1 MGSRSKLILSST
13 LTHSTTNVSGVLNFI
28 PVVAIALLIVW
39 SLVWFIS
46 HRDLEKGLGRV
57 SKVLVPLLFLIMLL
71 IVVFSVTLPGA
82 SIGLAELYAP
92 DWSLLTDFNIW
103 MLAFSQIIFS
113 LNIGLSGT
121 ITFAGYLKEDTDIIT
136 NTLIIAL
143 ANSFFENLSAIA
155 VFSILGYMSLQT
167 ATPVSDIVSQGTGL
181 IFVVYPAVFNIL
193 GQWAY
198 IIGPLFFLTI
208 FIAGLTSILTMIEPL
223 SFSIQNKF
231 DISRKRTVTILC
243 IIGGLMSMMYAT
255 AFGGTLLEYVD
266 TYINQ
271 IAVLFCIILE
281 CILFAWVYKAENL
294 VDYLNSKSR
303 SIKVGKS
310 WLFIVKYLLP
320 VGIAI
325 VWFGGMAEIVQ
336 DYSLERLAI
345 TLICAIVVFAACLFL
360 TLKKPT
366 NPMWGDVNGD

>member
-1 MGSRSKLILSST
+1 
-13 LTHSTTNVSGVLNFI
+13 
-28 PVVAIALLIVW
+28 
-39 SLVWFIS
+39 
-46 HRDLEKGLGRV
+46 
-57 SKVLVPLLFLIMLL
+57 
-71 IVVFSVTLPGA
+71 
-82 SIGLAELYAP
+82 
-92 DWSLLTDFNIW
+92 
-103 MLAFSQIIFS
+103 
-113 LNIGLSGT
+113 
-121 ITFAGYLKEDTDIIT
+121 
-136 NTLIIAL
+136 
-143 ANSFFENLSAIA
+143 
-155 VFSILGYMSLQT
+155 MSLQT

-198 IIGPLFFLTI
+198 VIGPLFFLTI

-231 DISRKRTVTILC
+231 DISRKRTVTALC
-243 IIGGLMSMMYAT
+243 IIGGLMSMVYAT

-266 TYINQ
+266 AYINQ

-325 VWFGGMAEIVQ
+325 V
-336 DYSLERLAI
+336 
-345 TLICAIVVFAACLFL
+345 CLVEWRKL
-360 TLKKPT
+360 YRTIPLK
-366 NPMWGDVNGD
+366 D

>member
-1 MGSRSKLILSST
+1 
-13 LTHSTTNVSGVLNFI
+13 
-28 PVVAIALLIVW
+28 
-39 SLVWFIS
+39 
-46 HRDLEKGLGRV
+46 
-57 SKVLVPLLFLIMLL
+57 
-71 IVVFSVTLPGA
+71 
-82 SIGLAELYAP
+82 
-92 DWSLLTDFNIW
+92 
-103 MLAFSQIIFS
+103 
-113 LNIGLSGT
+113 
-121 ITFAGYLKEDTDIIT
+121 
-136 NTLIIAL
+136 
-143 ANSFFENLSAIA
+143 
-155 VFSILGYMSLQT
+155 
-167 ATPVSDIVSQGTGL
+167 
-181 IFVVYPAVFNIL
+181 
-193 GQWAY
+193 
-198 IIGPLFFLTI
+198 
-208 FIAGLTSILTMIEPL
+208 
-223 SFSIQNKF
+223 
-231 DISRKRTVTILC
+231 
-243 IIGGLMSMMYAT
+243 MMYAT

-271 IAVLFCIILE
+271 IAILFCLILE

-320 VGIAI
+320 IGIAF